1 VEAILGKALGQGRNI
16 EVTVDAGRGWEEEA
30 PRREVRVSLSEDGL
44 SNGVFPVSYLAVS
57 LVVMERFARPALAQ
71 KQRGRRSMGTQQ
83 AQSPLARF
91 ILNPR

>member
-1 VEAILGKALGQGRNI
+1 
-16 EVTVDAGRGWEEEA
+16 
-30 PRREVRVSLSEDGL
+30 
-44 SNGVFPVSYLAVS
+44 VFPVSYLAVS